1 MLAQSR
7 LGCSW
12 VKVRLFRCTL
22 FSQVHCQGFVSC
34 RRQAVRVWVEGAC
47 CPTGHAQW
55 SRATTCNGMAWH
67 VSFTPK
73 MGVQQKLFFHIC
85 AFGRRGRILKRVEF
99 WLRNTYLIS
108 SSSHAF
114 CLDVF
119 VDCALA
125 CLVISAFARGH
136 GFERRSA
143 NAMNRVA
150 SGALRGCALG
160 STRDALLVLR
170 IDRPLPAQSCG
181 S

>member
-1 MLAQSR
+1 MFFDAEDGR
-7 LGCSW
+7 
-12 VKVRLFRCTL
+12 
-22 FSQVHCQGFVSC
+22 
-34 RRQAVRVWVEGAC
+34 GAE
-47 CPTGHAQW
+47 
-55 SRATTCNGMAWH
+55 
-67 VSFTPK
+67 V
-73 MGVQQKLFFHIC
+73 VFHIC
-85 AFGRRGRILKRVEF
+85 AFGRRGRILKRVVAF
-99 WLRNTYLIS
+99 WPRNTYLIS

-125 CLVISAFARGH
+125 CLVIPAFARGH